1 MGDGVF
7 FFFGTGAEIKVVLI
21 FMENRVITKT
31 IIPGDSVEDM
41 TFADPLKIKGFAV
54 AIFQE
59 ADATMIFGRAILR
72 LFQQIQNMLI
82 HYRIIPLG
90 DFIGPSGGMKAREM
104 LAQSFDFDP

>member
-1 MGDGVF
+1 MP
-7 FFFGTGAEIKVVLI
+7 IRWR
-21 FMENRVITKT
+21 MENRVITKT

-72 LFQQIQNMLI
+72 LFQQIQNMSLTEPLEA
-82 HYRIIPLG
+82 HDGAYALSRYTRIV
-90 DFIGPSGGMKAREM
+90 DYVE
-104 LAQSFDFDP
+104 